1 MTQKYDLK
9 ELLKNPD
16 TPLTEEQFENWHKY
30 MAMTNDDK
38 SAADVDIMPGVL
50 ERIKEMEEKGTWWF

>member
-1 MTQKYDLK
+1 MTQMYDLK

-16 TPLTEEQFENWHKY
+16 TPLTEEQFENWPKY

-38 SAADVDIMPGVL
+38 SAAGVDIMPAVL
-50 ERIKEMEEKGTWWF
+50 ARIREIDKKGTCSF